1 MKTKLVLWGINAQ
14 DERVLIAMQLR
25 AADNKVEIW
34 TFPEAITTPEFAQ
47 QMLNEWRNSTA
58 QLEFPEGGTHVVKE
72 LTVAESILPEDLKAE
87 RADLVQRA
95 QSEWNFIVLSTKLH
109 ESYKSELAGIQDKI
123 SQLTD
128 YSSEAWDSLKGFWDK
143 VQEQLR
149 DRNLFREHADVL
161 RDGTNDL
168 FDQLKKMRTSMS
180 NEFEENSKSLFS
192 QFNSV
197 LDEIEKKVEQGIQ
210 RFPDIFEDLKKT
222 QSQFR
227 DKKLKREHSNDIWNR
242 IDSLFKTVKEKKF
255 GTNAI
260 NDGSAGERLARRY
273 EGLIGAMDKMQ
284 DSIDRDKDELD
295 FQTKRV
301 NNSTGQLEAQIRQA
315 KIEMIVERIKSK
327 QEKLDEMLATKS
339 EVEFKMNNYKE
350 KEAKK
355 ATEVPKV
362 EHKPAPQPA
371 AKIEA
376 APQLISEPRPQ
387 PQPQAE
393 AIVAPNTEG
402 VAEAEVKS
410 DVKTEEKA
418 KVKTETKAEPQ
429 PTNEMSDIA
438 ANAHAAVGA
447 VEKVT
452 E

>member
-123 SQLTD
+123 NQLTD
-128 YSSEAWDSLKGFWDK
+128 YSGEAWDSLKGFWDK

-161 RDGTNDL
+161 RDGTNAL

-192 QFNSV
+192 QFNAV

-315 KIEMIVERIKSK
+315 KIEMIVERVKSK

-350 KEAKK
+350 KEARK

-362 EHKPAPQPA
+362 ENKPAPKPE

-376 APQLISEPRPQ
+376 APKLIPPSESQ
-387 PQPQAE
+387 PEPQAE

-402 VAEAEVKS
+402 VAEAKHEVKAEEKAE
-410 DVKTEEKA
+410 VKTE
-418 KVKTETKAEPQ
+418 VKAEAPA
-429 PTNEMSDIA
+429 TNDMSDIA
-438 ANAHAAVGA
+438 ANAHAAVEA
-447 VEKVT
+447 IEKVT

>member
-1 MKTKLVLWGINAQ
+1 MKTKLVLWGTNAQ

-87 RADLVQRA
+87 RVDLVQRA

-123 SQLTD
+123 NQLTD
-128 YSSEAWDSLKGFWDK
+128 YSGEAWDSLKGFWDK

-161 RDGTNDL
+161 RDRTNDL

-350 KEAKK
+350 KEARK

-362 EHKPAPQPA
+362 EHKPVPQPA

-376 APQLISEPRPQ
+376 APELIPQ
-387 PQPQAE
+387 PEPESKPQVE

-402 VAEAEVKS
+402 VAEAKPEVKVEEKAE
-410 DVKTEEKA
+410 VKTEK
-418 KVKTETKAEPQ
+418 KAEPKA
-429 PTNEMSDIA
+429 TNEMGDIA